1 MYTMKTYSA
10 DLRERVVRACDDG
23 QLRHEQIARLFDVS
37 TAWIRRL
44 LQRRRETGSFAAKPH
59 AGGPRPKLTAWQRG
73 QLVEQ
78 VAAQP
83 DATLAELRER
93 VGAFVHLSTIHRA
106 LDRFGLTLK
115 KKVLHAAE
123 QDRPD
128 VRQKRA
134 TFRGRAAGIDPSRFV
149 FLDEMGANTAM
160 TRLYGRAPR
169 GERAVGRVPQ
179 AHWKTTTLLS
189 AIRSDGVVTAWT
201 FAGATDEA
209 AFVTFVRE
217 VLVPALRLGDLVVLD
232 NLKAHRASAVARIL
246 RQAGAGVW
254 YLPPY
259 SPDFNPIEKIWAKV
273 KARLRKAEART
284 PETLLDAIAEAL
296 AAVTPEECQH
306 CFVACG
312 YHATPV
318 RKAL

>member
-1 MYTMKTYSA
+1 MCTMKTYSA

-23 QLRHEQIARLFDVS
+23 QLSHEQIAHLFHVS

-73 QLVEQ
+73 QLVQQ

-128 VRQKRA
+128 VRHKRA
-134 TFRGRAAGIDPSRFV
+134 IFRGRAAGIDPSRFV
-149 FLDEMGANTAM
+149 FLDEMGAHTAL

-169 GERAVGRVPQ
+169 GQRARGRGPQ
-179 AHWKTTTLLS
+179 APGETTP
-189 AIRSDGVVTAWT
+189 RV
-201 FAGATDEA
+201 
-209 AFVTFVRE
+209 
-217 VLVPALRLGDLVVLD
+217 
-232 NLKAHRASAVARIL
+232 SAVRARGGGGPGGL
-246 RQAGAGVW
+246 PGA
-254 YLPPY
+254 
-259 SPDFNPIEKIWAKV
+259 
-273 KARLRKAEART
+273 
-284 PETLLDAIAEAL
+284 
-296 AAVTPEECQH
+296 
-306 CFVACG
+306 
-312 YHATPV
+312 
-318 RKAL
+318 